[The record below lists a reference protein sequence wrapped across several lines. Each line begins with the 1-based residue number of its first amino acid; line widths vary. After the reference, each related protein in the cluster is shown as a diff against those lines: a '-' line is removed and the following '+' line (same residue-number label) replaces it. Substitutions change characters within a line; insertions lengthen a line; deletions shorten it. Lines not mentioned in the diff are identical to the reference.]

1 MSTKKKVLE
10 NSLFYVVSSLLVR
23 AIAFFL
29 LPIYTYF
36 LTPDDY
42 GMVNL
47 ITSFIDVAT
56 FIIAFSLYSAAIRFY
71 TDYKGDRT
79 KLKRLYGTIISFVI
93 ISGIISLIIAIIF
106 RNSVVSIFFD
116 GIAFFPVVFLAFL
129 FLIFLSLHT
138 MHQSILQGM
147 QQGKKLAQLNLTV
160 FTLAAAL
167 KILIIGYFKL
177 GVLGYLLAQLIVY
190 IAYFIYMVFD
200 LKKYDMVEWTVD
212 LPILKETLKYSIPL
226 MPHNLSTRIASWASR
241 IFINSSGTRADVGL
255 YSIAMNFG
263 NIIDVIQVAVNKAFQ
278 PWFFEM
284 MSKNDEESKKETVN
298 LSYALLVFYSF
309 IYMGIGLFSQEVVIL
324 MTNKSYMLAWTVIPI
339 LVVGFSIKSM
349 YYFYVNIIMFHKEAT
364 NKLFIATIIGSF
376 ANIFLAYLL
385 VPYYEMYGSAI
396 AFVLAKIII
405 TSIVIYMSRLYDDIG
420 FSVIKMLCIIVPSLI
435 FMVGG
440 LYFSY
445 TKCLTTFSLNNLFY
459 KILILVAYTLFVY
472 LTNRKVIEKVYK
484 SGLIQRMFRKEH
496 RKNRHNGV

>member
-138 MHQSILQGM
+138 MHQSI
-147 QQGKKLAQLNLTV
+147 
-160 FTLAAAL
+160 
-167 KILIIGYFKL
+167 
-177 GVLGYLLAQLIVY
+177 
-190 IAYFIYMVFD
+190 
-200 LKKYDMVEWTVD
+200 
-212 LPILKETLKYSIPL
+212 
-226 MPHNLSTRIASWASR
+226 
-241 IFINSSGTRADVGL
+241 
-255 YSIAMNFG
+255 
-263 NIIDVIQVAVNKAFQ
+263 
-278 PWFFEM
+278 
-284 MSKNDEESKKETVN
+284 
-298 LSYALLVFYSF
+298 
-309 IYMGIGLFSQEVVIL
+309 
-324 MTNKSYMLAWTVIPI
+324 
-339 LVVGFSIKSM
+339 
-349 YYFYVNIIMFHKEAT
+349 
-364 NKLFIATIIGSF
+364 
-376 ANIFLAYLL
+376 
-385 VPYYEMYGSAI
+385 
-396 AFVLAKIII
+396 
-405 TSIVIYMSRLYDDIG
+405 
-420 FSVIKMLCIIVPSLI
+420 
-435 FMVGG
+435 
-440 LYFSY
+440 
-445 TKCLTTFSLNNLFY
+445 
-459 KILILVAYTLFVY
+459 
-472 LTNRKVIEKVYK
+472 
-484 SGLIQRMFRKEH
+484 
-496 RKNRHNGV
+496 